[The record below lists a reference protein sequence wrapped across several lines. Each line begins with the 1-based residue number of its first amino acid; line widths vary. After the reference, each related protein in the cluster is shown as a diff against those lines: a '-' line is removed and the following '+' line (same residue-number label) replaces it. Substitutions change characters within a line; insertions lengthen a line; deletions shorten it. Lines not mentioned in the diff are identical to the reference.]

1 MMCNIFIYSTTLKTL
16 IIAYS
21 KKNGNI
27 YNFSNVFFFF
37 FEVTFLMM
45 EGSNI
50 PSHKIDV
57 LLYTQKKKK
66 KKRTSC
72 PFQLCNLD
80 TKIQIWR

>member
-21 KKNGNI
+21 KKMGTFI
-27 YNFSNVFFFF
+27 TFLMYFFFF

-57 LLYTQKKKK
+57 LLYTQKEKKK
-66 KKRTSC
+66 KTSC
-72 PFQLCNLD
+72 RFQLCSFD
-80 TKIQIWR
+80 TKIQIWG